1 MKKDIIKQDKS
12 TGLMGWVDER
22 FPLSSFIKNHLTEY
36 YAPKNFNFWYF
47 FGALALFVFV
57 VQILTGIFLTMYYKP
72 DASQAFASV
81 EFIMRD
87 VSFGW
92 LIRYMH
98 STGASLFFVVIYMHM
113 FRAIIYGSYKQ
124 PRELLWIFG
133 VLIFLLLMAEAFFGY
148 LLPWG
153 QMSYWGAQVIVNLFA
168 TIPFIGPDLAE
179 WVRGDY
185 LISDA
190 TLNRFFAFHVIA
202 LPLALAGLIFLHL
215 VALHEVGSN
224 NPDGI
229 EIKKTKDKKTG
240 IPLDGIPFHP
250 YYTVKDLMG
259 LTVFLIIFSAIIFFA
274 PEMKGYFLEANNFI
288 PANPLVTPSH
298 IAPVWYFTPFYSILR
313 AVPPILNSQ
322 FPGVA
327 AMGLSVL
334 ILFFVPW
341 LDRSKVKSIRYK
353 GPLFKRW
360 IATFVISFFVLGY
373 LGTVPSN
380 IWGQFSSVIPLIGG
394 TDIATIV
401 ARIFTVLYFA
411 FFLLM
416 PFYSKKDKTKPV
428 PKRVTM

>member
-1 MKKDIIKQDKS
+1 MAIEKKNEAS
-12 TGLMGWVDER
+12 GFVAWVDER
-22 FPLSSFIKNHLTEY
+22 FPFSSFIKNHLTQY

-57 VQILTGIFLTMYYKP
+57 MQILTGIFLTMHYKP
-72 DASQAFASV
+72 DAAYAFESV
-81 EFIMRD
+81 EYIMRD

-98 STGASLFFVVIYMHM
+98 STGASLFFVVIYLHM
-113 FRAIIYGSYKQ
+113 FRALIYGSYKN
-124 PRELLWIFG
+124 PRELLWLFG